1 MYTVPQRLY
10 TVCATLVH
18 GFGKSP
24 GKGRNVCT
32 RFWVAFG
39 ALGLFCGSDLGR
51 NTCTRFWALRLG
63 LNAFPGF
70 GRCRFGALTWGATLL
85 HGLGEHFYMVLR
97 VLTKPCRTVALSPL
111 PRMPHRGQ
119 KKNAPVGRCRGDFRR
134 FIRLLWYL
142 VAFVSKARLTASC
155 GLVAWILCERGP
167 SALNLS
173 VYGPLYLVVQ
183 EVHVSARFVELD
195 APNVARF
202 DKRTH

>member
-32 RFWVAFG
+32 RFWAAFG
-39 ALGLFCGSDLGR
+39 ALGLFRGSDLGR
-51 NTCTRFWALRLG
+51 NTCTRF
-63 LNAFPGF
+63 F
-70 GRCRFGALTWGATLL
+70 G
-85 HGLGEHFYMVLR
+85 GEHFYMVSG

-111 PRMPHRGQ
+111 PRMPHSGQ

-134 FIRLLWYL
+134 FIRLLGYL
-142 VAFVSKARLTASC
+142 VAFVAKARLTASC
-155 GLVAWILCERGP
+155 GLVEWILCERGP

-183 EVHVSARFVELD
+183 EVHVSARFVELP
-195 APNVARF
+195 APNVATLH
-202 DKRTH
+202 KRTH

>member
-1 MYTVPQRLY
+1 MPGGNGFLGLDG
-10 TVCATLVH
+10 ATLVH
-18 GFGKSP
+18 GSATFVHGL
-24 GKGRNVCT
+24 RNTCT
-32 RFWVAFG
+32 RFWAAFG
-39 ALGLFCGSDLGR
+39 SLGLFYGSDLGR
-51 NTCTRFWALRLG
+51 NTCTRFWV
-63 LNAFPGF
+63 
-70 GRCRFGALTWGATLL
+70 
-85 HGLGEHFYMVLR
+85 EHFYMVLR

-111 PRMPHRGQ
+111 PRMPHSGK

-134 FIRLLWYL
+134 FIRLLGYL